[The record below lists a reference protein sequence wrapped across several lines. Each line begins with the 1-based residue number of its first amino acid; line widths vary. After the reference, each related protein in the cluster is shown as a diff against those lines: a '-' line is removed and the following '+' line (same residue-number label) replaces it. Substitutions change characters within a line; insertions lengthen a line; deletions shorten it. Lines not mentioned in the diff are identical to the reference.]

1 MERRDGAGLAR
12 LVALRRRE
20 ASFVFLAFLLAS
32 LASLLMT
39 SAKALLTDARFKD
52 CLMELLVVG
61 LDLGLP
67 LAAGSEGMDSE

>member
-1 MERRDGAGLAR
+1 MEGRDGAGLAR
-12 LVALRRRE
+12 LLALRRR

-61 LDLGLP
+61 LLP
-67 LAAGSEGMDSE
+67 LAAGSEGMA